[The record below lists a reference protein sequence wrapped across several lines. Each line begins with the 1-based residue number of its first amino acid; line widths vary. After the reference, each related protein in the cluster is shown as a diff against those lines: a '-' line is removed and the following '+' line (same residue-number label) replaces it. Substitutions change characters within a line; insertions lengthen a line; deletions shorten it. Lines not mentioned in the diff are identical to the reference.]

1 MSIQEQKIH
10 WKVTNLHCTSCAGAV
25 TKFLA
30 KNKMQEVSVNFAT
43 GDVFFINQQQEDLA
57 TIKKGLEQIG
67 YTAKEI
73 EETEMADAHAGQH
86 NHNHDSNFK
95 NLFLY
100 TLPFTLV
107 LMLHMLPFAAFN
119 FLHNGYV
126 QLALATPV
134 YIMGMRYFAASAF
147 KGLRN
152 GMANMNLLITI
163 GASAAYVYSVLG
175 LVLYYNNHIK
185 QHEFLF
191 FETAASIVT
200 LVFLG
205 NWLED
210 ITTKKTQAALSGVL
224 KTKKR
229 IARMIAFDDAHKE
242 QLFDIDAA
250 HLKTGDLIQIHTGE
264 EIPADCK
271 ILSGDAWVDESLLTG
286 ESNPIHKTKKDVLIG
301 GSINQDGIVKAQVT
315 ANIKA
320 GTLQYIIDAMLKA
333 QQEKPPLQQL
343 ADKISNVFVPLVLV
357 LAAITFI
364 ANYFIYDG
372 LTTALMRSIA
382 VLVVACPCAM
392 GLATPA
398 AIAVGLGRGLKEG
411 ILFKTATSLEYLKK
425 IRSIIFDK
433 TGTLTKGEI
442 TVTDTNYINITE
454 QEAKAIILGLEK
466 NSNHPIAKAL
476 VLYCTNSTAMPL
488 INIKELKG
496 EGIYGNDANGN
507 TYGIVNYNAVKHITT
522 QHTYEVYLIKNNIVI
537 GCIHVIDVMREETPT
552 VLATLTHMHIKAAIL
567 SGDNAA
573 NVNRMAQQ
581 LHISE
586 AYAEKKPDEKLAII
600 EKANH
605 IAPIAYV
612 GDGINDGPALSK
624 ASVGISMG
632 NATQLAISAAD
643 IILMKKGLTLLPK
656 AIKLGI
662 ATHKTIITNL
672 YWALGYNLIFIPVA
686 AIGWLHPTWAAL
698 IMAGSDVIL
707 AANSIYLRYKKL
719 D

>member
-1 MSIQEQKIH
+1 MQEQKIH
-10 WKVTNLHCTSCAGAV
+10 WKVTNLHCTSCAGVV

-30 KNKMQEVSVNFAT
+30 KNKMQDVSVNFAT
-43 GDVFFINQQQEDLA
+43 GDVFFVNQQHEDLT
-57 TIKKGLEQIG
+57 TIKKGLQQIG
-67 YTAKEI
+67 YTAKDTTEV
-73 EETEMADAHAGQH
+73 EETNEHVGH
-86 NHNHDSNFK
+86 NHHYDDSNFK

-107 LMLHMLPFAAFN
+107 LMLHMLPIDALR
-119 FLHNGYV
+119 FLHDGYV
-126 QLALATPV
+126 QLILATPV
-134 YIMGMRYFAASAF
+134 YIIGMRYFAASAF

-152 GMANMNLLITI
+152 GMANMNLLVTI
-163 GASAAYVYSVLG
+163 GTSAAYAYSILG
-175 LVLYYNNHIK
+175 LLLYHNNHAK

-200 LVFLG
+200 LVFFG

-210 ITTKKTQAALSGVL
+210 ITTKKTQAALSGLL

-229 IARMIAFDDAHKE
+229 MARMIAFDDAHKE
-242 QLFDIDAA
+242 QLFDIDAL

-271 ILSGDAWVDESLLTG
+271 ILSGEAWVDESLLTG
-286 ESNPIHKTKKDVLIG
+286 ESSPVYKTKKDILIG

-315 ANIKA
+315 ANIRA
-320 GTLQYIIDAMLKA
+320 GTLQFIIDAMLKA

-343 ADKISNVFVPLVLV
+343 ADKISNVFVPVVLV
-357 LAAITFI
+357 LATITCI
-364 ANYFIYDG
+364 VNYYFYGNI
-372 LTTALMRSIA
+372 TTALMRSIA

-411 ILFKTATSLEYLKK
+411 ILFKTASSLEYLKK

-442 TVTDTNYINITE
+442 IVTNTHFINVTT

-466 NSNHPIAKAL
+466 NSSHPIAKAL
-476 VLYCTNSTAMPL
+476 VLYCVNNTAMPL
-488 INIKELKG
+488 INIKEVKG
-496 EGIYGNDANGN
+496 EGIYGNDASGN
-507 TYGIVNYNAVKHITT
+507 TYGIVNYKAVKNITM
-522 QHTYEVYLIKNNIVI
+522 QHEYEAYLVKNNSII
-537 GCIHVIDVMREETPT
+537 GYIHVADAIREETSD
-552 VLATLTHMHIKAAIL
+552 VLEKLSHMHIKATIL
-567 SGDNAA
+567 SGDNTH

-586 AYAEKKPDEKLAII
+586 AYAEKTPSEKLTIVADLNL
-600 EKANH
+600 KA
-605 IAPIAYV
+605 PVVYV

-632 NATQLAISAAD
+632 NASQLAISAAD
-643 IILMKKGLTLLPK
+643 IILMKQGLTLLPK

-662 ATHKTIITNL
+662 ATNYTIITNL
-672 YWALGYNLIFIPVA
+672 YWALGYNLIFIPIA
-686 AIGWLHPTWAAL
+686 ALGWLHPTWAAL